1 MRGPRAGHSPHGARR
16 GAPRWTCKRD
26 DIHAAASS
34 TLATTNHPSRG
45 KKRTTQSSA
54 RKPREK
60 NKRFPPPLFLSLT
73 MAASQGGTSMD
84 PPSRRPPRGK
94 VRRLG
99 RLGNLNAGEKKT
111 HHDLLRRPAK
121 KAKMTVSFRYGR
133 SDGRQLENGASRG
146 LRFHDRA
153 PALPSTR
160 PPSGPYEDQPYDRY
174 VGRRPHATGECPA
187 SHPRRADAAR
197 TVAAATVANPER
209 GGGSDAGR
217 SDRSDGAGATLCAGW
232 RGGRYVR
239 ESEDVRATVLPW

>member
-1 MRGPRAGHSPHGARR
+1 
-16 GAPRWTCKRD
+16 
-26 DIHAAASS
+26 
-34 TLATTNHPSRG
+34 
-45 KKRTTQSSA
+45 
-54 RKPREK
+54 
-60 NKRFPPPLFLSLT
+60 
-73 MAASQGGTSMD
+73 MD

-217 SDRSDGAGATLCAGW
+217 SDRSDGAGATLQELFLNFIRTGGTGGAKAG
-232 RGGRYVR
+232 RSRRKVGALEYQAFQIVELARR
-239 ESEDVRATVLPW
+239 LSS